1 MQQPTPQGNIS
12 LSRESP
18 PKSIVARHPT
28 ASGVHLYWSL
38 LRPILVSAQTYIGR
52 HSDLYTSDSLTQIKS
67 QAMHRIPRPILLKLV
82 HL

>member
-18 PKSIVARHPT
+18 PE
-28 ASGVHLYWSL
+28 VHRSTTPFRERYA
-38 LRPILVSAQTYIGR
+38 PILVSALNYIGR
-52 HSDLYTSDSLTQIKS
+52 HSDLYPSDSLIQMKS
-67 QAMHRIPRPILLKLV
+67 HAAHRIPRPILSKLV